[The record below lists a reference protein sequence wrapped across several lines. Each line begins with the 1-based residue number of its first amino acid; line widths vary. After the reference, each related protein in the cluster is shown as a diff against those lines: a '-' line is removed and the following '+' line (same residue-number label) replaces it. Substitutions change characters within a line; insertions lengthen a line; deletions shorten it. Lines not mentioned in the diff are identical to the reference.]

1 MKVFRNTVFGH
12 RTYKPNLSAK
22 SLKRESNVFC
32 VPLIMS
38 KNCKIFYRIQDSL
51 PQYISFLLVP

>member
-12 RTYKPNLSAK
+12 RTYKPKLSAK

-32 VPLIMS
+32 VPLIMP
-38 KNCKIFYRIQDSL
+38 KNCKIFYSLQDNL
-51 PQYISFLLVP
+51 P